1 MTTQTPPQAHAAAQ
15 PSALWSVV
23 GLLCLAMVGVSYAL
37 GFDEAV
43 IAFLAPDVSLARPA
57 MLHWLWAVPG
67 LALLLAQRR
76 RLAQQKLHGLIA
88 PHLAAHLTP
97 SLSHG
102 KRRFKPILL
111 ATAWLMFLLTWAG
124 PQWGTQVRILQRK
137 GIDIIVAID
146 LSESML
152 AKDIKTTSGTM
163 RRLAL
168 ARKKV
173 RILMDMLAGERVGII
188 AFAGQSITLC
198 PLTIDHNT
206 CAIWLGSFE
215 PNLITQGGTA
225 LASSIKHAIPMFA
238 TSGAN
243 SRALILLTDG
253 DDHEKNTKKAA
264 AAAKKKGI
272 RVYALGFGSPTL
284 TTIPPSQLPP
294 PPKGEPADPRPI
306 KTKLNEALLQQIA
319 ATTKGQYQKATVS
332 HRDIR
337 ALVDHARQTL
347 RAQTH
352 KSQRVVFRE
361 ERFALFMGIGMLL
374 LLFQWGIGER
384 KSHS

>member
-1 MTTQTPPQAHAAAQ
+1 MTSQTQEREKPAIQASA
-15 PSALWSVV
+15 PSAFWSVV
-23 GLLCLAMVGVSYAL
+23 GLLCLAMVGVSYTL
-37 GFDEAV
+37 GLEEQV

-57 MLHWLWAVPG
+57 LLHWLWAVPG
-67 LALLLAQRR
+67 AALLLSQRR
-76 RLAQQKLHGLIA
+76 KLAEQQLHKLIA
-88 PHLAAHLTP
+88 PHLAARMTP
-97 SLSHG
+97 SISRG
-102 KRRFKPILL
+102 KRRLKLFLL
-111 ATAWLMFLLTWAG
+111 SAAWVMLLLTWAG

-137 GIDIIVAID
+137 GIDIVVAID

-152 AKDIKTTSGTM
+152 AKDVAAANGTM

-173 RILMDMLAGERVGII
+173 RVLMDMLAGERVGII
-188 AFAGQSITLC
+188 AFAGRPVTLC

-206 CAIWLGSFE
+206 CAIWLNSFE
-215 PNLITQGGTA
+215 PSLITQGGTA
-225 LASSIKHAIPMFA
+225 LASSIKHAIPMFS

-264 AAAKKKGI
+264 DEAKKKGI
-272 RVYALGFGSPTL
+272 RIYALGFGSTKM
-284 TTIPPSQLPP
+284 TTILPSQLPP
-294 PPKGEPADPRPI
+294 PPKDKAADPRPI
-306 KTKLNEALLQQIA
+306 KTRLNAKLLQEI
-319 ATTKGQYQKATVS
+319 ATTTLGQYQQATVS

-337 ALVDHARQTL
+337 GLVDHARQTL

-361 ERFALFMGIGMLL
+361 ERFAIFMGIGMLL

-384 KSHS
+384 K